1 MLRML
6 FTVFNLCPTVKYC
19 KQYLTYSISRIFE
32 YKRSHT
38 FTDVKG
44 LLLMTCKFL
53 DFRRM
58 QDIKFREM
66 DREMRYPIYNLS
78 ETHQSSLL
86 GSALEKS
93 RSLS

>member
-1 MLRML
+1 MKTKNGYILTFSEKMQISAI
-6 FTVFNLCPTVKYC
+6 LCFATCDWFCPMM
-19 KQYLTYSISRIFE
+19 
-32 YKRSHT
+32 SHI
-38 FTDVKG
+38 KG
-44 LLLMTCKFL
+44 LLFMTFKFL
-53 DFRRM
+53 DFKRK

-66 DREMRYPIYNLS
+66 DREMRCPIYDLR

>member
-6 FTVFNLCPTVKYC
+6 FTVFNLCPD
-19 KQYLTYSISRIFE
+19 ISSQEFFGLQDV
-32 YKRSHT
+32 KRSHK
-38 FTDVKG
+38 FTYVKG
-44 LLLMTCKFL
+44 LLFMTCKFL
-53 DFRRM
+53 HFRRK
-58 QDIKFREM
+58 QDIKFKEM
-66 DREMRYPIYNLS
+66 DREMRCPIYDLR

>member
-6 FTVFNLCPTVKYC
+6 FTVFNLWPKIPSQEFFGLQDV
-19 KQYLTYSISRIFE
+19 E
-32 YKRSHT
+32 YIRSHK
-38 FTDVKG
+38 FTDIKG
-44 LLLMTCKFL
+44 LLFMTFKFL
-53 DFRRM
+53 DFRRK

-66 DREMRYPIYNLS
+66 DREMKCPIYDLR

-86 GSALEKS
+86 GSVLEKS